1 MTINYKAKYIVLN
14 SQTVLKDQVIQIQ
27 EGKISQVIDAKSYKI
42 QNRVLLSRY
51 RGKTKCSDCNGSRL
65 RKETNYVKISNMTL
79 SDLLNQSIINL
90 QNYFT
95 SINLSKNEKEI
106 SSTILIEI
114 KNRLQYLNDVGL
126 GYLTLNRK
134 SNTLSGGESQRIQLA
149 ASLGSN
155 LVGSIY
161 VLDEPSVGLHSKDT
175 ENLIKV
181 LIKLRDLG
189 NTIIVVEH
197 DESIIKSADYI
208 IDIGPYAGS
217 LGGEINA
224 YGTLSEF
231 LKKETL
237 TSKYLSG
244 NLKIVKKKQKET
256 SESFLYLKGAR
267 ENNLKNIDVKF
278 PLDCLTLITGFECE
292 PFPLAFSWQLLY
304 FRSFF

>member
-1 MTINYKAKYIVLN
+1 
-14 SQTVLKDQVIQIQ
+14 
-27 EGKISQVIDAKSYKI
+27 
-42 QNRVLLSRY
+42 
-51 RGKTKCSDCNGSRL
+51 
-65 RKETNYVKISNMTL
+65 MTL

-237 TSKYLSG
+237 TSK
-244 NLKIVKKKQKET
+244 
-256 SESFLYLKGAR
+256 
-267 ENNLKNIDVKF
+267 
-278 PLDCLTLITGFECE
+278 
-292 PFPLAFSWQLLY
+292 
-304 FRSFF
+304 